1 MIKKIDT
8 AGIAQLLGYSR
19 TYVTD
24 KVTKRPD
31 FPKPVI
37 ALNQKH
43 KFWNE
48 SDVIQW
54 VEKVSQ
60 AA

>member
-1 MIKKIDT
+1 MSKRLDT

-37 ALNQKH
+37 ALNRKH
-43 KFWNE
+43 KFWEE
-48 SDVIQW
+48 SDVMKW
-54 VEKVSQ
+54 VERVSQ